1 MRLILKMNI
10 LKFLLLLTIVMA
22 ATGQSHKMGD
32 FWYTKTATVTVSEC
46 GSDPLYYI
54 DLLNLDAYA
63 CLNFNGSYDVLRV
76 KTSYMASIQT
86 DVYPIAPYLSEKAM
100 MANKNEDKYAVISFR
115 SSNNQWYAYLF

>member
-1 MRLILKMNI
+1 MNI
-10 LKFLLLLTIVMA
+10 LKLLLLLTIVIA
-22 ATGQSHKMGD
+22 ATGQSHKIRD

-63 CLNFNGSYDVLRV
+63 CFNYDGRYDQLKV

-86 DVYPIAPYLSEKAM
+86 DVDSFNTNMSEKAM
-100 MANKNEDKYAVISFR
+100 MANKNEDKYAVIPFHP
-115 SSNNQWYAYLF
+115 SNNLWYAYLF